1 MHAIPRVLESL
12 RKRYRFLPTITRN
25 PERNTDM
32 NPPKTPSTSTPSAS
46 AASSGGRKPW
56 IKKGP
61 VEVVLEQIGK
71 QEQKVAE
78 MRTEFQRE
86 ERELAK
92 LQQARKV
99 LEAT

>member
-1 MHAIPRVLESL
+1 MRPKKTSSVPPAVKPV
-12 RKRYRFLPTITRN
+12 PTA
-25 PERNTDM
+25 
-32 NPPKTPSTSTPSAS
+32 TPQSRTTGTST
-46 AASSGGRKPW
+46 GRRPW
-56 IKKGP
+56 IKKTP

-71 QEQKVAE
+71 QEQKVTE
-78 MRTEFQRE
+78 MREAITKE